1 MIKWGILNIKT
12 EGVMLKRRWLINDK
26 NYRVHLTKNIETD
39 RTTVKKYDRYYKRAH
54 TNFYR
59 TRNRKFKGRVEN

>member
-1 MIKWGILNIKT
+1 MKT

-39 RTTVKKYDRYYKRAH
+39 LTTVKKYDRHYKRAH

-59 TRNRKFKGRVEN
+59 TRS